1 MNHRT
6 FWEGT
11 TIGLL
16 LMCLGWVV
24 LGAVTDDPEL
34 FRGAA
39 PIAGM
44 AIATGTLAL
53 VRKP

>member
-1 MNHRT
+1 MT
-6 FWEGT
+6 VV
-11 TIGLL
+11 LL
-16 LMCLGWVV
+16 LACTGWI
-24 LGAVTDDPEL
+24 LFGAFTDDPEL